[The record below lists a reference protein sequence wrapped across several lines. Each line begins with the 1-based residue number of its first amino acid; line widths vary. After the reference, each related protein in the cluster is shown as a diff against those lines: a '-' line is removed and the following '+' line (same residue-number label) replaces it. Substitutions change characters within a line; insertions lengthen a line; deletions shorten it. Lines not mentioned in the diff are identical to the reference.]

1 MTTAAA
7 NAVAA
12 GITIF
17 ASSGN
22 DGYCDSMGWPACI
35 SYVNSVGAVY
45 DANIRQSIIRVSAA
59 RPVHRQRRQ
68 QQDAKQAG
76 MQPIIPG
83 RTRSRHIPTAPL
95 S

>member
-22 DGYCDSMGWPACI
+22 NGYCDAIAWPACI

-45 DANIRQSIIRVSAA
+45 DANMGTYGFCVDGTSCATKEATAGCATGYCGLDDATAA
-59 RPVHRQRRQ
+59 
-68 QQDAKQAG
+68 
-76 MQPIIPG
+76 
-83 RTRSRHIPTAPL
+83 TWSLPTPTPPP

>member
-35 SYVNSVGAVY
+35 SHVNSVGAVY
-45 DANIRQSIIRVSAA
+45 DAVFGPYLPCINA
-59 RPVHRQRRQ
+59 RFLRPYQNSHWRLYQRLL
-68 QQDAKQAG
+68 
-76 MQPIIPG
+76 
-83 RTRSRHIPTAPL
+83 RHG
-95 S
+95 